1 MTRNTI
7 VLPCACASL
16 RRAARAVT
24 SAYTLEMRGTGLNPT
39 KFTLLWMLDRNGPST
54 QKTLAE
60 LLAIDSATLTR
71 TLAPLA
77 RKGWIRAERGEDRR
91 QIRWEITPTGL
102 RRMVTGS
109 HAWKRAQQRV
119 RDRVGSDRWARLLN
133 DLAVITGAAHA
144 DDPASV

>member
-77 RKGWIRAERGEDRR
+77 RRGWIRAERGEDRR

-102 RRMVTGS
+102 RRMVAGS

-119 RDRVGSDRWARLLN
+119 RDRVGSDRLARLLN